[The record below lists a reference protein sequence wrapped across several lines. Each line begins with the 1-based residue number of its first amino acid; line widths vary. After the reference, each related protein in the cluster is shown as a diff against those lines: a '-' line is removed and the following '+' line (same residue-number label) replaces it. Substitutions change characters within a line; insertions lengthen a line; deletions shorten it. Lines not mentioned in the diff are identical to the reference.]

1 MEGDRELALGIS
13 SGLSVREGRRF
24 GLTVGL
30 ALLGLGGLAWWR
42 GRVPV
47 AGVLWVAAGLLFLA
61 ALLAPARLRPV
72 ERVWM
77 RWARLMSTVTTPI
90 LVGVLYFVVITPMAV
105 LMRALGRNPL
115 TPRPRRGRRDTLW
128 VDREAH
134 RSDLHRQF

>member
-13 SGLSVREGRRF
+13 TGLSVREGRRF
-24 GLTVGL
+24 GLTVGPAFL
-30 ALLGLGGLAWWR
+30 VLGGLAWWR

-47 AGVLWVAAGLLFLA
+47 AGVFWVVAGLLLLA
-61 ALLAPARLRPV
+61 ALLAPARLQPV

-77 RWARLMSTVTTPI
+77 RWARLMSQVTTPI
-90 LVGVLYFVVITPMAV
+90 LIGVLYFVVITPMAI

-115 TPRPRRGRRDTLW
+115 ASRHDRDTLW
-128 VDREAH
+128 VARGEAR